1 MEMVMFASDEEATTM
16 VTEEAI
22 ASEVTAQCW
31 LDVVAI
37 GRRLSVL
44 ASAGMRLAGNT
55 MIWTRSL
62 AFIAA
67 ATS

>member
-1 MEMVMFASDEEATTM
+1 MSASDEEVTTM

-37 GRRLSVL
+37 GQRLSVL
-44 ASAGMRLAGNT
+44 AAAGMR
-55 MIWTRSL
+55 
-62 AFIAA
+62 
-67 ATS
+67 